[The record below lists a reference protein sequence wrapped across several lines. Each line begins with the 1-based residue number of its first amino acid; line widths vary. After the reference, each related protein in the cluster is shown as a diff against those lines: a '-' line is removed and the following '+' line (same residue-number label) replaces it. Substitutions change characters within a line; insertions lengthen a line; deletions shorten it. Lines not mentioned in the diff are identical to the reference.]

1 MLKAVTL
8 KEIEKIF
15 EVLDALGISREA
27 VIIPLR
33 PEHPG
38 RVSLLKD
45 GKLEIVVEGDDDF
58 AAWVKTLE
66 KRIRALMESQRED

>member
-15 EVLDALGISREA
+15 EALDALGISREA

-45 GKLEIVVEGDDDF
+45 GKLEIVVERDDDF
-58 AAWVKTLE
+58 AAWVRTLE
-66 KRIRALMESQRED
+66 NRIRALMESQPED

>member
-45 GKLEIVVEGDDDF
+45 GKLEIVVERDDDF
-58 AAWVKTLE
+58 AAWVRTLE
-66 KRIRALMESQRED
+66 NRIRALMESQLED

>member
-15 EVLDALGISREA
+15 EVLDAMGISREA
-27 VIIPLR
+27 VVIPLR

-38 RVSLLKD
+38 RVALMKD
-45 GKLEIVVEGDDDF
+45 GKLEIIVERDDDF
-58 AAWVKTLE
+58 AQWVTTLE
-66 KRIRALMESQRED
+66 GRIRELMDSQPED

>member
-45 GKLEIVVEGDDDF
+45 GKLEIVVECDDDF
-58 AAWVKTLE
+58 AAWVRTLE
-66 KRIRALMESQRED
+66 NRIRALMESQPED